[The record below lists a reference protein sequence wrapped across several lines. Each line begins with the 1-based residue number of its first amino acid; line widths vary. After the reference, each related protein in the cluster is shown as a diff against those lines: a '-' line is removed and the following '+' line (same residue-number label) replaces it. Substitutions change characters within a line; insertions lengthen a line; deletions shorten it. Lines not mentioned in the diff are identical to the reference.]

1 MKKLKLFAAL
11 TLVLSSAALWAQFPG
26 GGGGFGGGRGS
37 YGGGRPG
44 EQGPQRQNTQNINR
58 QLGGE
63 EQENGPKIGTVSG
76 TVIDDKSSHR
86 RHIQHER

>member
-26 GGGGFGGGRGS
+26 GGGGFGGGRGG

-63 EQENGPKIGTVSG
+63 EQENG
-76 TVIDDKSSHR
+76 D
-86 RHIQHER
+86 E